1 MGETYSSEAKRDMA
15 EQRVEAVERAL
26 KILEVFDAPKE
37 AFTLA
42 DLAEATGFYKST
54 LLRLLASLERF
65 GYVTRGADGRFSLG
79 PTPLRLGRR
88 HRPGRGLAAR
98 VQPVLDQL
106 CQQSGETAALL
117 EVVQGMV
124 NCRLTSLP
132 DTSLRHELHP
142 GDRWTI
148 DNADAPAQPLSGGF
162 MLCVALSEADAA
174 AGDLWLS
181 LSGPSGRLKGTQGE
195 ALLEAARRELA
206 SPTIQ
211 HQGGTS

>member
-1 MGETYSSEAKRDMA
+1 MA

-65 GYVTRGADGRFSLG
+65 GYVSRAEDGRFSLG

-88 HRPGRGLAAR
+88 HRPNRSLAAR
-98 VQPVLDQL
+98 VQPILDKL
-106 CQQSGETAALL
+106 CHQSGQTAALL
-117 EVVQGMV
+117 EIDQELVH
-124 NCRLTSLP
+124 CRLVSLP

-142 GDRWTI
+142 GESWPTEPDGT
-148 DNADAPAQPLSGGF
+148 PARPLSGGI
-162 MLCVALSEADAA
+162 MPCVALNGALAS
-174 AGDLWLS
+174 AGALWLS
-181 LSGPSGRLKGTQGE
+181 LSGPSGRLEAARAE
-195 ALLEAARRELA
+195 ALLDAARLA
-206 SPTIQ
+206 LTASTGQDEGDTP
-211 HQGGTS
+211 

>member
-1 MGETYSSEAKRDMA
+1 MA

-42 DLAEATGFYKST
+42 ELAEATGFYKST

-88 HRPGRGLAAR
+88 HRPSRGLAAR
-98 VQPVLDQL
+98 VQPVLYRL
-106 CQQSGETAALL
+106 CQESNETAALL
-117 EVVQGMV
+117 EVTEGMV
-124 NCRLTSLP
+124 NCRLASLP
-132 DTSLRHELHP
+132 NTSLRHELHP
-142 GDRWTI
+142 GDHWTT
-148 DNADAPAQPLSGGF
+148 DTTDTPAQSLSGGF
-162 MLCVALSEADAA
+162 MLCKALSEAV
-174 AGDLWLS
+174 AGVDNLWLS
-181 LSGPSGRLKGTQGE
+181 LSGPGGRLKSAQAE

-206 SPTIQ
+206 SSSE
-211 HQGGTS
+211 HSEGGSS

>member
-1 MGETYSSEAKRDMA
+1 MA

-26 KILEVFDAPKE
+26 KILEVFDAPNE

-42 DLAEATGFYKST
+42 ELAEATGFYKST

-88 HRPGRGLAAR
+88 HRPSRGLAAR

-117 EVVQGMV
+117 EIVQGMA
-124 NCRLTSLP
+124 NCRLVSLP

-142 GDRWTI
+142 GDNWAI
-148 DNADAPAQPLSGGF
+148 DNADAPAQPVSGGF
-162 MLCVALSEADAA
+162 MLCAALGEAGAG

-181 LSGPSGRLKGTQGE
+181 LSGPSGRLQDAQGE
-195 ALLEAARRELA
+195 ALLDAARIRLTSA
-206 SPTIQ
+206 TNH
-211 HQGGTS
+211 HQGGAP